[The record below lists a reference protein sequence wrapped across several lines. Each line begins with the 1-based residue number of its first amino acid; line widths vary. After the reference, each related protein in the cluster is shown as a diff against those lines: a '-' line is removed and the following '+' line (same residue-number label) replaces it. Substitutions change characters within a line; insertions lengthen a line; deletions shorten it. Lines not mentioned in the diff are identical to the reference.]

1 MKKIECYETKDG
13 KLFTTYEEALMH
25 EKEEEIKSDLG
36 SILNACIKSSEL
48 MEKRI
53 RNKRLCENYEDA
65 QIFKHF
71 LVGYMAEIML
81 KDFTAFK
88 SLFDGGLSC
97 K

>member
-36 SILNACIKSSEL
+36 SILKTCIKQGDL
-48 MEKRI
+48 MDQYVGDK
-53 RNKRLCENYEDA
+53 KLCTDYEDA
-65 QIFKHF
+65 RTFKVF
-71 LVGYMAEIML
+71 LVAYISEIML
-81 KDFTAFK
+81 KDFAAFK

>member
-25 EKEEEIKSDLG
+25 EKEEEIKNDLG
-36 SILNACIKSSEL
+36 SILNTCIKNFEL

-53 RNKRLCENYEDA
+53 RNKKLCENYEDA
-65 QIFKHF
+65 QVFKEF
-71 LVGYMAEIML
+71 LVGYMSEIML

>member
-25 EKEEEIKSDLG
+25 EKEEDIKNNFGKLLNTCINSADLLKKYIG
-36 SILNACIKSSEL
+36 N
-48 MEKRI
+48 
-53 RNKRLCENYEDA
+53 NKLCANYEEA
-65 QIFKHF
+65 QIFKKF
-71 LVGYMAEIML
+71 MVSYMTEIML
-81 KDFTAFK
+81 KDFTVFK

>member
-1 MKKIECYETKDG
+1 MEKIECYETNDG

-36 SILNACIKSSEL
+36 SILNTCIKQGDL
-48 MEKRI
+48 MDQYVGDK
-53 RNKRLCENYEDA
+53 KLCTDYEDA
-65 QIFKHF
+65 RTFKVF
-71 LVGYMAEIML
+71 LVDYISEIML
-81 KDFTAFK
+81 KDFAAFK

>member
-1 MKKIECYETKDG
+1 MKKIECYETNDG

-25 EKEEEIKSDLG
+25 EKEEDIKSNLGKLLNTCIRTDDLMKQHVG
-36 SILNACIKSSEL
+36 NNKLCTDYEEAGILK
-48 MEKRI
+48 K
-53 RNKRLCENYEDA
+53 
-65 QIFKHF
+65 F
-71 LVGYMAEIML
+71 LVKYMSEIML

>member
-1 MKKIECYETKDG
+1 MKKIECYETNDG

-25 EKEEEIKSDLG
+25 EKEEEIKSNLG
-36 SILNACIKSSEL
+36 SILNASIRTNDL
-48 MEKRI
+48 MSKHLGE
-53 RNKRLCENYEDA
+53 NKLCSTPIDA
-65 QIFKHF
+65 QVVKKF
-71 LVGYMAEIML
+71 LVSYMTEIML

>member
-1 MKKIECYETKDG
+1 MKKIECYETNDG

-25 EKEEEIKSDLG
+25 EKEEEIKYSLDKLLNSCIISSDLMKKYVG
-36 SILNACIKSSEL
+36 D
-48 MEKRI
+48 
-53 RNKRLCENYEDA
+53 NKLCADYDDT
-65 QIFKHF
+65 QVFKKF
-71 LVGYMAEIML
+71 LVSYMAEIML